1 MKVKILQRS
10 VYYKTTEL
18 EIEVDE
24 NDFQDYLRVNN
35 AQKGALAQDY
45 MSDYLIDN
53 EDLWVDEI
61 DHKINESEFIFGLG
75 MDSGDWTD
83 QDQDSEWRYE
93 CDELK
98 IGGHL

>member
-10 VYYKTTEL
+10 VYYKTAEV
-18 EIEVDE
+18 EIDIDM
-24 NDFQDYLRVNN
+24 NLYDHWRLDNGKY
-35 AQKGALAQDY
+35 ADIG
-45 MSDYLIDN
+45 DYLIEN

-61 DHKINESEFIFGLG
+61 DRKLNESEFIYGFG
-75 MDSGDWTD
+75 MDDDNNWTD
-83 QDQDSEWRYE
+83 KDQESELRYE

>member
-1 MKVKILQRS
+1 MKVRILQRS
-10 VYYKTTEL
+10 VYYKTAEL
-18 EIEVDE
+18 EIEIPNDIDE
-24 NDFQDYLRVNN
+24 FDIQQYVN
-35 AQKGALAQDY
+35 
-45 MSDYLIDN
+45 DN
-53 EDLWVDEI
+53 ENLWVDDI

-83 QDQDSEWRYE
+83 DDQDSEWRYE

>member
-10 VYYKTTEL
+10 VYYKTAEV
-18 EIEVDE
+18 EIEVDQ
-24 NDFQDYLRVNN
+24 NDFQHYLKFN
-35 AQKGALAQDY
+35 APKDATAQDY
-45 MSDYLIDN
+45 ISDYLIDN

-61 DHKINESEFIFGLG
+61 DRKLNESEFMFGSG

-83 QDQDSEWRYE
+83 DDQDSEWRYE

>member
-10 VYYKTTEL
+10 VYYKTAEL
-18 EIEVDE
+18 EIEVDK
-24 NDFQDYLRVNN
+24 NDFQHYLKYN
-35 AQKGALAQDY
+35 APKGATAKDY
-45 MSDYLIDN
+45 ISDYLVDN
-53 EDLWVDEI
+53 EDLWVDNI
-61 DHKINESEFIFGLG
+61 DHKINESEFMFGLG